1 MKFLAVKLEALR
13 SELEVSTEIH
23 SAASREV
30 DQMFKEKYFPELP
43 AEGKDPEEFSVT
55 HKQAEQENQSNQDY
69 DQVHE
74 NAEDT
79 NSAPKNASEDVKKV
93 FKKIASKIHPDK
105 LEELTDG
112 YEKEEKQKLF
122 DKARKALEE
131 DDIVGLSNI
140 AMQIDVEIPEVTEE
154 VLKKT
159 EQKIISLKKR
169 LHEIES
175 TIVWHWFF
183 CEDPATKKRILEQL
197 FELMYAH
204 NTGP

>member
-23 SAASREV
+23 MAASREV
-30 DQMFKEKYFPELP
+30 DKMFKEKYFPELP
-43 AEGKDPEEFSVT
+43 AEGKTPEEFSVT
-55 HKQAEQENQSNQDY
+55 HKQEEQQRQSSS
-69 DQVHE
+69 QVNE
-74 NAEDT
+74 DAEDT
-79 NSAPKNASEDVKKV
+79 HSAAKNASEDVKKV

-105 LEELTDG
+105 LEELGDG
-112 YEKEEKQKLF
+112 YEKEEKRKLF

-140 AMQIDVEIPEVTEE
+140 AMQIDVEIPEITEE
-154 VLKKT
+154 VLKRT
-159 EQKIISLKKR
+159 EQKIISLKKK

-175 TIVWHWFF
+175 TVVWHWFF
-183 CEDPATKKRILEQL
+183 CEDAAAKKKILEQL

-204 NTGP
+204 NTRP